1 MSTYQWFAGFVNHV
15 VSSACTVHTTW
26 QLRPALYVETCQSF
40 DGRDGHVVTFHYYVS
55 AHEHSACITHTCESL
70 CCETNHRFAAAATHV
85 FVIHEECK
93 EHLDQSVIIICKCVF
108 SLTVP
113 LPKTSTV
120 KSRLFLWLLT
130 ALMWP
135 TCRWLQPLA
144 MSECSQRV
152 SNGVLPSV
160 QPVLHR
166 RWCCCTYVHL
176 GRFASGWPPA
186 VCRMA
191 VEVTA
196 WSCWIAPIRVQAD
209 KCWCPTR
216 LWNRLF
222 HSQMLFVLS
231 TPVSGDVQTAI
242 ACQN

>member
-1 MSTYQWFAGFVNHV
+1 MTKQPKLTKLNLSIVDKSKCQLNLSKSTLNTLPLTTAIIVHICIQLCQPINDSLALLTMLWVQRALCIPHDNFGLRYMWKPVNH
-15 VSSACTVHTTW
+15 SMAGMAMWLLSIIMC
-26 QLRPALYVETCQSF
+26 RP
-40 DGRDGHVVTFHYYVS
+40 
-55 AHEHSACITHTCESL
+55 HEHSACITHICESL

-160 QPVLHR
+160 QPVDVAAR
-166 RWCCCTYVHL
+166 MCI
-176 GRFASGWPPA
+176 SGALP
-186 VCRMA
+186 V
-191 VEVTA
+191 
-196 WSCWIAPIRVQAD
+196 AD
-209 KCWCPTR
+209 LR
-216 LWNRLF
+216 L
-222 HSQMLFVLS
+222 
-231 TPVSGDVQTAI
+231 SGGWL
-242 ACQN
+242 